1 MLLENLY
8 SGQYVEEI
16 VEEHVKEEQ
25 MEEPVVKFEQQ
36 E

>member
-8 SGQYVEEI
+8 SVQHMEEI

-25 MEEPVVKFEQQ
+25 VEEPVVKFEQQ